1 MQDAGFVLG
10 SYVISFSA
18 IAAYALYVV
27 RRGRRAAESLPDDA
41 KPWT

>member
-10 SYVISFSA
+10 SYLISFAA

-27 RRGRRAAESLPDDA
+27 RRGRRAAEALPDDA